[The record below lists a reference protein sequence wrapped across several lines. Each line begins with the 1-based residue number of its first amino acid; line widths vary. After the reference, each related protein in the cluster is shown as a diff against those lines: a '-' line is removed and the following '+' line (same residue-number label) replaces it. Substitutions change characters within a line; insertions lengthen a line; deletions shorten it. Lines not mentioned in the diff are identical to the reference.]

1 MGEQDRCIRKTVD
14 EFAKGFPFSRRFH
27 THKEEPRSQLHPPQI
42 YISTTALQERLYS
55 EELFLVRLLSYQ
67 REDRRRIKEA
77 LVDRVEWLLKRI
89 PIDIL
94 SYQWL
99 QNCTISAEIRAFLAE
114 HLLPT
119 LVLGLEYVLREAD
132 QRGLCEL
139 AEDETGKKGTAFV
152 QMDVKFNP
160 LNRLAEF
167 LMRNNPRYNNLTG
180 NICLTPYTRG
190 IQQVLGLLK
199 QDLFLKSDTE
209 LAKFTTAAEKRKLD
223 LEMLKEQEERK
234 LDEKRR
240 RLDPVFDCFRLE
252 GKETVNAVIVQKSI
266 RSFLHIAMNL
276 PDDLVLIERPLVH
289 TEPVDENIEA
299 YIRSE
304 FMTYVMAL
312 VRPLSMEAF
321 QALVDHMQR
330 CAREYREHV
339 DQRLRLD
346 VLAEVAISCDKDASE
361 NLDQDYLIEA
371 FDRFAKASGTEI
383 QQNLLYPNE
392 WRIHEYHL
400 RHGKFDCWDKSV
412 EILPFQPS
420 TRFKDVKPI
429 QESTSAVVENQINN
443 S

>member
-1 MGEQDRCIRKTVD
+1 MSDQNKCIRKTAD
-14 EFAKGFPFSRRFH
+14 EFAKGFPFSQRFH
-27 THKEEPRSQLHPPQI
+27 THKEEPRSQLQPPQI
-42 YISTTALQERLYS
+42 QIRTTALQERLYS

-77 LVDRVEWLLKRI
+77 LVGRVEWLLQRI

-99 QNCTISAEIRAFLAE
+99 QNCTISVEIRAFLAE
-114 HLLPT
+114 HILPT
-119 LVLGLEYVLREAD
+119 LVLGMEHVLREAD
-132 QRGLCEL
+132 KRRLCEL
-139 AEDETGKKGTAFV
+139 AEDKISEEGPTLV
-152 QMDVKFNP
+152 QMDVNFNP
-160 LNRLAEF
+160 INRLAEF

-180 NICLTPYTRG
+180 NVCLTPYTRG

-209 LAKFTTAAEKRKLD
+209 LAKFTAAAEKRKLD

-252 GKETVNAVIVQKSI
+252 GKETVNSVIVQKSI
-266 RSFLHIAMNL
+266 RSFLHITLNL
-276 PDDLVLIERPLVH
+276 PEDLMLIERPLVH
-289 TEPVDENIEA
+289 TEPVDENVES
-299 YIRSE
+299 YSRSE
-304 FMTYVMAL
+304 FMTYAMAL

-321 QALVDHMQR
+321 EALVKHMQR
-330 CAREYREHV
+330 CAREYRDHV
-339 DQRLRLD
+339 DQRLKLD
-346 VLAEVAISCDKDASE
+346 VLAEIAISCDKDADK
-361 NLDQDYLIEA
+361 NLDQEHLVEA
-371 FDRFAKASGTEI
+371 FDRFARVSGAEI

-400 RHGKFDCWDKSV
+400 RHAKFDPWDNSV
-412 EILPFQPS
+412 EILPRQPS
-420 TRFKDVKPI
+420 NWFKDVKPF
-429 QESTSAVVENQINN
+429 QESTSAVVKSQTNN